1 MKSHASPLPLVLFAV
16 TLFTSALLL
25 FLIQPMIGKAIL
37 PRFGGTASVWAT
49 CMVFFQAVLLAGYAY
64 AHHLTNRLSVG
75 RQAVIHS
82 VLLVLPLVAFVVFP
96 IGWSDGPDIE
106 PSMHPALGTL
116 MLLLVLVGLPA
127 FVVCTSA
134 PLLQRWFANTGH
146 PAARDPYFLY
156 AASNLGSMVSLL
168 SYPVLVEPQLGLPH
182 QGTLWMVGYLLL
194 LVLTLSCAW
203 LVGRAS
209 PETTAAPAAE
219 APADDETTSAP
230 DETPRSDAI
239 TAKPRWEKAPEP
251 AEPAGPPTA
260 AQQLRWLFLAFVPSS
275 LVLGVTTHFTTDIA
289 AVPLIWLA
297 PLTLYLLSFIIVFSQ
312 NTAFFQRWMVE
323 ALPVLVLILAF
334 LALSETD
341 VWIGWLF
348 LIHLGTLLAA
358 AVICHG
364 ALAHDRPSTEHL
376 TRFYLCM
383 SVGGVLGGLFNALL
397 APVVFNDVSEYYLV
411 LVLACLC
418 LPRQEEDGKSPAAQA
433 FDFAMAA
440 ALGLGALWACVK
452 FVSDWRVGD
461 DDLERLRQVVNVP
474 MVKFA
479 GWTLS
484 LSVPAIA
491 LAYVLR
497 GPRAQW
503 TTRLLD
509 VLVPA
514 ALGLIALRFLTQ
526 SPLEGVSMAWFQNI
540 VPAKDYR
547 LIAVISGTVLVAI
560 AYVYAG
566 QPLRFALCVG
576 VLFLVTT
583 PVVDRGVVLYKER
596 NFFGVSKVE
605 AVKENGQVTHHRLY
619 HGTTM
624 HGQQRRDGDPRVLSV
639 WLSMLAADGGLSAV
653 AQTAL
658 AQDTARD
665 VRNQPI
671 AYFHQNGPVG
681 QLFGA
686 LIHANADRRPIGV
699 IGLGTGTLCGYVL
712 HGQPITFYDIDPLM
726 VAIASNPDYFTFLK
740 DCRGKP
746 EIVMGDG
753 RLRLG
758 QAPDGKYRM
767 IIMDAFS
774 SDAIPIHLL
783 TREAVKMYFDKLTP
797 DGALVVH
804 ISNRYLKLA
813 PVLGNI
819 AEDLGL
825 TAVAMHDAPDDD
837 SREKLAS
844 HWVVLARKPEDLGPL
859 GNAGQPSDNAI
870 AADALL
876 ALIGSPISLPG
887 VNARYRDWHWIPPNA
902 KKSLWTDKYSNLL
915 STLVD

>member
-1 MKSHASPLPLVLFAV
+1 MKPNASPLPLVLFAV

-49 CMVFFQAVLLAGYAY
+49 CMVFFQAILLAGYAY
-64 AHHLTNRLSVG
+64 AHHLTNRLPVA
-75 RQAVIHS
+75 RQAAFHS
-82 VLLVLPLVAFVVFP
+82 ILLLLPLLAFLVFP
-96 IGWSDGPDIE
+96 VGWADGPDVSE
-106 PSMHPALGTL
+106 TLHPALGTL
-116 MLLLVLVGLPA
+116 LLLFVLVGLPA

-134 PLLQRWFANTGH
+134 PLLQRWFADTGH

-156 AASNLGSMVSLL
+156 AASNLGSMISLL
-168 SYPVLVEPQLGLPH
+168 SYPVLIEPQLALPH
-182 QGTLWMVGYLLL
+182 QGTVWMVGYVL
-194 LVLTLSCAW
+194 LVGLTLGCAR
-203 LVGRAS
+203 LVGRR
-209 PETTAAPAAE
+209 ETPLAAAPAE
-219 APADDETTSAP
+219 AATEEAMPSAP
-230 DETPRSDAI
+230 
-239 TAKPRWEKAPEP
+239 
-251 AEPAGPPTA
+251 PPSTG
-260 AQQLRWLFLAFVPSS
+260 QQLRWLFLAFVPSS

-289 AVPLIWLA
+289 AVPLLWLA

-312 NTAFFQRWMVE
+312 TTAFLVRWMVE

-348 LIHLGTLLAA
+348 LIHLATLLAA
-358 AVICHG
+358 ATVCHG
-364 ALAHDRPSTEHL
+364 ELARDRPPPAHL

-397 APVVFNDVSEYYLV
+397 APAIFNDVAEYYLV
-411 LVLACLC
+411 LVLACVC
-418 LPRQEEDGKSPAAQA
+418 LPRLEPEVKSAATRW
-433 FDFAMAA
+433 FEIGLAA
-440 ALGLGALWACVK
+440 LLGLGALWVW
-452 FVSDWRVGD
+452 VQYLNDWQRGGNA
-461 DDLERLRQVVNVP
+461 LEHLRQVLSMP
-474 MVKFA
+474 MLKVS
-479 GWTLS
+479 GWTLG
-484 LSVPAIA
+484 A
-491 LAYVLR
+491 LALVLMYVLR
-497 GPRAQW
+497 APRDQRGP
-503 TTRLLD
+503 RLLD
-509 VLVPA
+509 LLLPL
-514 ALGLIALRFLTQ
+514 ALGLLAVRCVQ
-526 SPLEGVSMAWFQNI
+526 KSPLEDVSLAWFQNVI
-540 VPAKDYR
+540 PVDHYR
-547 LIAVISGTVLVAI
+547 LVAVITGTLLVAL

-576 VLFLVTT
+576 ALFLATV
-583 PVVDRGVVLYKER
+583 PVADRATLLYKER

-605 AVKENGQVTHHRLY
+605 AVREKGQVVHHRLY

-624 HGQQRRDGDPRVLSV
+624 HGQQRRDGEPLVLGA
-639 WLSMLAADGGLSAV
+639 WLSCLANDGTLSAV
-653 AQTAL
+653 AQLAL

-665 VRNQPI
+665 VRNQPV

-686 LIHANADRRPIGV
+686 LIHATADRRPIGV

-726 VAIASNPDYFTFLK
+726 VAIATNPAYFTFLQ

-746 EIVMGDG
+746 SIVMGDG
-753 RLRLG
+753 RLRLA
-758 QAPDGKYRM
+758 QAADGAYRM
-767 IIMDAFS
+767 IIVDAFS

-783 TREAVKMYFDKLTP
+783 TREAVQLYFDKLTP

-804 ISNRYLKLA
+804 ISNRYLRLG

-819 AEDLGL
+819 AADLGL
-825 TAVAMHDAPDDD
+825 TAVHMHDAPDDD
-837 SREKLAS
+837 GREKLAS
-844 HWVVLARKPEDLGPL
+844 HWVVLARKAEDLGPL
-859 GNAGQPSDNAI
+859 GTGGMPADNVI

-876 ALIGSPISLPG
+876 GMVGSPLTLPG
-887 VNARYRDWHWIPPNA
+887 INARYQEWHWVPPDP